1 MSRLPQLGLERIHGP
16 AHQAGSDSLLTSNV
30 FFQIRNRFHHHY
42 HRSRHRTIAFF
53 ISHLNPRYF
62 NGVIDDSRFMGVLFG
77 LEASAAR
84 RASMTD

>member
-1 MSRLPQLGLERIHGP
+1 
-16 AHQAGSDSLLTSNV
+16 V
-30 FFQIRNRFHHHY
+30 FFQIRNRFQCHH
-42 HRSRHRTIAFF
+42 RHHTFAFF
-53 ISHLNPRYF
+53 ISHVNTRYF